1 MGNWLK
7 LCMLAALAGYFSK
20 NSGKSPSEG
29 AGMTKQDKMDTE
41 HFDIYKPLGSV
52 SRIFWILHPQKA
64 IHLIILQKSMEIAW
78 KAAKKLRK

>member
-7 LCMLAALAGYFSK
+7 LCILAALAGYFSRD
-20 NSGKSPSEG
+20 SGKSPSKES
-29 AGMTKQDKMDTE
+29 GMTKQDKIDTE

-64 IHLIILQKSMEIAW
+64 IHLIILQKSMGIAW